1 MAVKELINVFYC
13 PICNTTH
20 QTSSNYSRV
29 VCNKCIKDFGIT
41 NKIGDTLEI
50 INEDNM
56 FFTKVDNSYS
66 KNKECY
72 VKGYPCYIVIS
83 ECFHDNCKVVCTLPI
98 PYNSKNNN
106 TNNTNNNT
114 NNNNKR
120 ILRNNYININEL
132 SQQAVSKSKSLL
144 SSLLLN

>member
-13 PICNTTH
+13 PICNNTH

-29 VCNKCIKDFGIT
+29 VCNRCIKDFGIT

-50 INEDNM
+50 INDDNM
-56 FFTKVDNSYS
+56 FFTKVDNHYS

-72 VKGYPCYIVIS
+72 VKGYPCYIVTS
-83 ECFHDNCKVVCTLPI
+83 ECFYDNCKVVCTLPI
-98 PYNSKNNN
+98 PYNLKNNN
-106 TNNTNNNT
+106 I
-114 NNNNKR
+114 NKL

-132 SQQAVSKSKSLL
+132 SNQAVSKSKSLL